1 MVQRKL
7 LRAIALVLF
16 CWPWSA
22 NPAAEPPEP
31 LPTLEQ
37 LLPRM
42 ARVAGLYRDQ
52 ALKFTCDETIYY
64 TGARGPSVHKFK
76 YIYRYSE
83 DEAKLLDYRTLRGRA
98 GRKSDAAQERA
109 ALEHYG
115 IPVYLLRAYSWVFV
129 FSESV
134 QPSYGYSIE
143 GEEVVLGRP
152 AVRLRFE
159 AQPPYREG
167 VNDWYGTAWID
178 RSTHQILRI
187 EALRAEEREQE
198 LLLAKSIEAAEAAT
212 SSSSYRG
219 TYTFS
224 RYTTEFDVQQNGMR
238 FPGRVV
244 IERSSHTVRGGR
256 GKGGV
261 SEEMLFRITQSYKKY
276 RFFGVRTAEQ
286 IHSIVEG
293 R

>member
-1 MVQRKL
+1 
-7 LRAIALVLF
+7 
-16 CWPWSA
+16 
-22 NPAAEPPEP
+22 
-31 LPTLEQ
+31 
-37 LLPRM
+37 M

-64 TGARGPSVHKFK
+64 TGALGPSVHKFK

-83 DEAKLLDYRTLRGRA
+83 EEAKLLDYRTPRGRA
-98 GRKSDAAQERA
+98 ERKSDAAQERA
-109 ALEHYG
+109 ALENYG

-134 QPSYGYSIE
+134 QSSYDFSIE
-143 GEEVVLGRP
+143 GEEVVLGLP
-152 AVRLRFE
+152 AVRLSFE
-159 AQPPYREG
+159 AQPPFREG

-178 RSTHQILRI
+178 RSTHQLLRI

-198 LLLAKSIEAAEAAT
+198 LLLAKSIEVEAAQ

-224 RYTTEFDVQQNGMR
+224 RYTTEFDVEENGMR

-261 SEEMLFRITQSYKKY
+261 TEQMLFRVTQSYKKY